1 MTSRDVLNKIKQVSP
16 PVSTAVSPV
25 ITPVENTTLVVIPN
39 NHPAGLPAVSLTA
52 DAVAFP
58 GDDPHAGVTPL
69 EQDHPSTDFL
79 VDSAV
84 RASRLDRLAAEA
96 DNEYAAAAAFRIE
109 KIKKIEEGQNLNRP
123 VFDVIDRVCRTT
135 ETAGGGLTYLGAKM
149 ITASTTWVAAAAGVY
164 VLPSF
169 LNFLTAVVQR
179 DPGPLLEST
188 TAAATAAVQAVAA
201 ELIRANPPV
210 PVELQRVAQEAVP
223 AGVNFAI
230 QLRDLVIGFA
240 AGIEIRHVWRIVRNV
255 RPR

>member
-1 MTSRDVLNKIKQVSP
+1 
-16 PVSTAVSPV
+16 
-25 ITPVENTTLVVIPN
+25 
-39 NHPAGLPAVSLTA
+39 
-52 DAVAFP
+52 
-58 GDDPHAGVTPL
+58 
-69 EQDHPSTDFL
+69 
-79 VDSAV
+79 
-84 RASRLDRLAAEA
+84 
-96 DNEYAAAAAFRIE
+96 
-109 KIKKIEEGQNLNRP
+109 
-123 VFDVIDRVCRTT
+123 VFDVIDRVCRTA